1 MEKVMKT
8 TMVLLAVV
16 ASVASSAGSVRAQDN
31 AGNTYL
37 GVKACA
43 GVCHKS
49 EKQGNQLGIWEK
61 TGHAQAYTILTTA
74 KANDIAKSKGLAKPA
89 AESPECLQCHTLK
102 ADANVDI
109 KEGVQ
114 CEICHGPGSGYKG
127 LSVMKDKARSI
138 AAGMTEYKDAAA
150 IEKQCR
156 SCHNEK
162 SPTFKE
168 FNFDER
174 WAKIRHSVPK
184 NP

>member
-1 MEKVMKT
+1 MKK
-8 TMVLLAVV
+8 TMVLLTVV
-16 ASVASSAGSVRAQDN
+16 ASVASSAASVRAQDN
-31 AGNTYL
+31 AGNTYM

-61 TGHAQAYTILTTA
+61 TGHAQAYTTLTTA
-74 KANDIAKSKGLAKPA
+74 KANDIAKTKGLAKPA

-102 ADANVDI
+102 TDANVDI
-109 KEGVQ
+109 KDGVQ
-114 CEICHGPGSGYKG
+114 CEICHGPGSAYK
-127 LSVMKDKARSI
+127 SMTVMKDKAKSI

-168 FNFDER
+168 FKFDER

>member
-1 MEKVMKT
+1 MKK
-8 TMVLLAVV
+8 TMVLLMVV
-16 ASVASSAGSVRAQDN
+16 ASALSSATSVRAQDN
-31 AGNTYL
+31 PGNTYL
-37 GVKACA
+37 GVKSCA
-43 GVCHKS
+43 GMCHKS

-61 TGHAQAYTILTTA
+61 TGHAKAYTTLTTA
-74 KANDIAKSKGLAKPA
+74 KANDIAKTKGLATPA
-89 AESPECLQCHTLK
+89 AESPECLQCHTLP
-102 ADANVDI
+102 ASSNVDV

-114 CEICHGPGSGYKG
+114 CEVCHGPGSGYKSM
-127 LSVMKDKARSI
+127 SVMKDKARSI
-138 AAGMTEYKDAAA
+138 AAGMTEYKDDAA

-168 FNFDER
+168 FNFQER

>member
-1 MEKVMKT
+1 
-8 TMVLLAVV
+8 MVLLAVV
-16 ASVASSAGSVRAQDN
+16 ASVSSSATPVRAQEG
-31 AGNTYL
+31 AGNTYI

-43 GVCHKS
+43 GICHKT
-49 EKQGNQLGIWEK
+49 EKQGNQLGVWEK
-61 TGHAQAYTILTTA
+61 TGHAQAYVTLTLP
-74 KANDIAKSKGLAKPA
+74 KADEIAKSKGLAKPA

-102 ADANVDI
+102 ADAGVDI
-109 KEGVQ
+109 KDGVQ

-138 AAGMTEYKDAAA
+138 AAGMTEYKDDAA

-168 FNFDER
+168 FNFTER

>member
-1 MEKVMKT
+1 MNKT
-8 TMVLLAVV
+8 IMLLAVAAGMV
-16 ASVASSAGSVRAQDN
+16 SSPGTVLAQDA

-37 GVKACA
+37 GVRTCA
-43 GVCHKS
+43 GICHKT

-61 TGHAQAYTILTTA
+61 TGHAQAYTTLTLA
-74 KANDIAKSKGLAKPA
+74 KANDIAKAKGLAKPA
-89 AESPECLQCHTLK
+89 SEAPECLQCHTLP
-102 ADANVDI
+102 ANANVDL

-114 CEICHGPGSGYKG
+114 CEACHGPGSGYKG

-138 AAGMTEYKDAAA
+138 AAGMTEYKDDAA

-168 FNFDER
+168 FNFQER
-174 WAKIRHSVPK
+174 WAKIRHPVPK

>member
-1 MEKVMKT
+1 MNK

-16 ASVASSAGSVRAQDN
+16 ASVASSAGSARAQDN

-37 GVKACA
+37 GVKSCA
-43 GVCHKS
+43 GLCHKS
-49 EKQGNQLGIWEK
+49 DKQGNQLGIWEK
-61 TGHAQAYTILTTA
+61 TGHSQAYTTLTTA
-74 KANDIAKSKGLAKPA
+74 KANDIAKAKGLAKPA

-109 KEGVQ
+109 KDGVQ
-114 CEICHGPGSGYKG
+114 CEICHGPGSNYK
-127 LSVMKDKARSI
+127 SMTVMKDKSKSI

-168 FNFDER
+168 FNFEER